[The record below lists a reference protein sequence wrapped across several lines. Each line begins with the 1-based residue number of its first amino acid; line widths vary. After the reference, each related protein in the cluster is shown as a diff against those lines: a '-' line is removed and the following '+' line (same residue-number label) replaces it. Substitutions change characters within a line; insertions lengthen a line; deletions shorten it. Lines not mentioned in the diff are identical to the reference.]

1 MSLSWIRNL
10 LYLAARLLGDV
21 SAVKRGTVGKRIGRR
36 LAGRVM
42 GRFLGKFFR

>member
-21 SAVKRGTVGKRIGRR
+21 GAVKRGTVGKRIGRR
-36 LAGRVM
+36 LAGRVA
-42 GRFLGKFFR
+42 GRFLGKIFR